1 MATHTRE
8 KLKHGV
14 LKFQVVFVNTAEK
27 TALISESFEIVKEG
41 LKMFGC
47 AIIVNLAHKKIQ
59 KPSLELS
66 NFYFYGLEVNKH

>member
-8 KLKHGV
+8 KLKRGV

-47 AIIVNLAHKKIQ
+47 AIIVNLGHTKNSETKLGVIEFLFLR
-59 KPSLELS
+59 S
-66 NFYFYGLEVNKH
+66 